1 LVTNELDLE
10 APLKALAWT
19 QGRLEWKL
27 HAAQRKIHDAIGSL
41 PPDIKHAVILCC
53 RRFGKSY
60 YGCARGLMNGLR
72 RQRYLTRIIGPDIK
86 QTVMIVEYNMAKLTE
101 ELYGLGMRDLVRRVK
116 SENMYLVGSSAIYL
130 GGFDSQR
137 DNLRGGEAD
146 EILIEETGASDPVRY
161 SYMMRDVL
169 KPQLLKTR
177 GRMIDLTT
185 LPPIPDHPFVLDTI
199 EQAKLDSAFYSY
211 TIYEDPLAT
220 PEIIADAIKDCGGED
235 TDAFKREY
243 LNIQTRDRS
252 LVIIPDYSDTLD
264 VEAVKAPLSCK
275 LEIFTDW
282 GGVRDFTVS
291 LLMTYDF
298 LRGCDY
304 VLAELW
310 WPNNTATDQIKLD
323 MAAAWGDLPLANWY
337 ADAAGQTVVDLN
349 REEFESD
356 LKKKL
361 RCDGLPTVR
370 LPRKDDFEAAIN
382 NMGNRFRVRKVKLHP
397 DCQLLRATCRSGIL
411 NKQRTDFARS
421 PTLGHMDAAAALMY
435 GVRNLDRS
443 NPYPENAP
451 SSDWLYTKPRA
462 GDARV
467 SLVNV
472 PKSFGAKGGKKF
484 GG

>member
-1 LVTNELDLE
+1 MVESPPDID
-10 APLKALAWT
+10 AALKALAWS
-19 QGRLEWKL
+19 QGRLEWKM
-27 HAAQRKIHDAIGSL
+27 HAAQRKIHAAVEAL
-41 PPDIKHAVILCC
+41 PVGIKHAVILCC

-72 RQRYLTRIIGPDIK
+72 RQRFLTRIIGPDIK

-101 ELYGLGMRDLVRRVK
+101 ELAELGLRDLVRRVK
-116 SENMYLVGSSAIYL
+116 SENMYHVGSSAIFL

-137 DNLRGGEAD
+137 DSLRGGEAN
-146 EILIEETGASDPVRY
+146 EILVEETGASDAEQY

-185 LPPIPDHPFVLDTI
+185 LPSIPDHPFSLETI
-199 EQAKLDSAFYSY
+199 EQAKLDGAFYSY

-235 TDAFKREY
+235 TDAFRREY
-243 LNIQTRDRS
+243 LNLQTRNRS
-252 LVIIPDYSDTLD
+252 LVIIPDYCDTQD
-264 VEAVKAPLSCK
+264 VEDIRAPLSSN

-310 WPNNTATDQIKLD
+310 WENNTPTDRIKLET
-323 MAAAWGDLPLANWY
+323 AAAWGDLRARNWY
-337 ADAAGQTVVDLN
+337 ADAHGQTVVDLN
-349 REEFESD
+349 REEFETD
-356 LKKKL
+356 LKRKL
-361 RCDGLPTVR
+361 ACDGLPRVR
-370 LPRKDDFEAAIN
+370 MPRKDDFESAIN
-382 NMGNRFRVRKVKLHP
+382 NMGNRFRVRKVKIHP
-397 DCQLLRATCRSGIL
+397 SCALLRATCRSGVL

-435 GVRNLDRS
+435 GIRNLDRS
-443 NPYPENAP
+443 NPYPEQAP
-451 SSDWLYTKPRA
+451 SSDWLYTKPKAADSRQ
-462 GDARV
+462 
-467 SLVNV
+467 SLVQV
-472 PKSFGAKGGKKF
+472 PKSFGAKGGKRF
-484 GG
+484 

>member
-1 LVTNELDLE
+1 
-10 APLKALAWT
+10 
-19 QGRLEWKL
+19 
-27 HAAQRKIHDAIGSL
+27 
-41 PPDIKHAVILCC
+41 
-53 RRFGKSY
+53 
-60 YGCARGLMNGLR
+60 
-72 RQRYLTRIIGPDIK
+72 
-86 QTVMIVEYNMAKLTE
+86 
-101 ELYGLGMRDLVRRVK
+101 VRRVK
-116 SENMYLVGSSAIYL
+116 YENMYHVGSSAIYL

-137 DNLRGGEAD
+137 DSLRGGEAN
-146 EILIEETGASDPVRY
+146 EILVEETGAADPEQY

-185 LPPIPDHPFVLDTI
+185 LPSVPDHPFSLETI
-199 EQAKLDSAFYSY
+199 EQAKLDDAFYSY

-235 TDAFKREY
+235 TDAFRREY
-243 LNIQTRDRS
+243 LNLQTRNRS

-264 VEAVKAPLSCK
+264 VEEIRSPLSSN

-310 WPNNTATDQIKLD
+310 WANNTPTDQIKLD
-323 MAAAWGDLPLANWY
+323 MAAAWGEMGAKNWF

-349 REEFESD
+349 REEFEAD
-356 LKKKL
+356 IKKKL
-361 RCDGLPTVR
+361 RCEGLPTVR
-370 LPRKDDFEAAIN
+370 LPRKDDFESAVN
-382 NMGNRFRVRKVKLHP
+382 NMGNRFRLRKVKIHP
-397 DCQLLRATCRSGIL
+397 SCELLRATCRSGVL

-435 GVRNLDRS
+435 GIRNLDRT
-443 NPYPENAP
+443 NPYPEQTP
-451 SSDWLYTKPRA
+451 SADWLYTKPKA
-462 GDARV
+462 GDGRQ
-467 SLVNV
+467 SLVQV
-472 PKSFGAKGGKKF
+472 PKSFGARGGKKF

>member
-1 LVTNELDLE
+1 MVAELDLDL
-10 APLKALAWT
+10 PLKALAWS

-27 HAAQRKIHDAIGSL
+27 HAAQRKIHAAVEGL
-41 PPDIKHAVILCC
+41 PPEVKHAVILCC

-72 RQRYLTRIIGPDIK
+72 RKRFLTRIIGPDIK

-101 ELYGLGMRDLVRRVK
+101 ELYELGLSGLVRRVK
-116 SENMYLVGSSAIYL
+116 SENMYLVGSSAVYL

-137 DNLRGGEAD
+137 DSLRGGEAN
-146 EILIEETGASDPVRY
+146 EILIEETGASDPERY

-185 LPPIPDHPFVLDTI
+185 LPAIPDHPFSMETI
-199 EQAKLDSAFYSY
+199 EQAKLDDAFYSY

-243 LNIQTRDRS
+243 LNVQIRDRS

-264 VEAVKAPLSCK
+264 VEDVKAPLACN

-298 LRGCDY
+298 LRACDY

-310 WPNNTATDQIKLD
+310 WPNNTPTDQIKLD
-323 MAAAWGDLPLANWY
+323 MAAAWGELPIQNWY
-337 ADAAGQTVVDLN
+337 ADAAGQTVVDIN
-349 REEFESD
+349 RQEFEAD
-356 LKKKL
+356 MVRRL
-361 RCDGLPTVR
+361 RCAGLPTVR
-370 LPRKDDFEAAIN
+370 LPRKDDFEAAVN
-382 NMGNRFRVRKVKLHP
+382 NMGNRFKARKVKIHP
-397 DCQLLRATCRSGIL
+397 SCELLRATCRSGVL

-435 GVRNLDRS
+435 GIRNLNRE
-443 NPYPENAP
+443 NPYPEAAP
-451 SSDWLYTKPRA
+451 STDWLFVKPKAADNRQT
-462 GDARV
+462 
-467 SLVNV
+467 LINV
-472 PKSFGAKGGKKF
+472 PKSFGAKGGKRF
-484 GG
+484 

>member
-1 LVTNELDLE
+1 MVKSEIDLDL
-10 APLKALAWT
+10 PLRALAWS

-27 HAAQRKIHDAIGSL
+27 HAAQRKIHDAIEGL
-41 PPDIKHAVILCC
+41 PPNVKHAVILCC

-60 YGCARGLMNGLR
+60 YGCARGLMNGLKR
-72 RQRYLTRIIGPDIK
+72 KGFLTRIIGPDIK

-101 ELYGLGMRDLVRRVK
+101 ELYDLGLYGLVERVK
-116 SENMYLVGSSAIYL
+116 YENMYKVGSSAIYL

-137 DNLRGGEAD
+137 DSLRGGEAN
-146 EILIEETGASDPVRY
+146 EILIEETGASDAERY

-185 LPPIPDHPFVLDTI
+185 LPAIPDHPFALETV
-199 EQAKLDSAFYSY
+199 EKAKLDQSFYSY

-220 PEIIADAIKDCGGED
+220 PEIIADAINDCGGED

-264 VEAVKAPLSCK
+264 VEDIKAPVSCN

-298 LRGCDY
+298 LRATDY

-323 MAAAWGDLPLANWY
+323 MATAWGDLSLKNWY
-337 ADAAGQTVVDLN
+337 ADAAGQTVVDIN
-349 REEFESD
+349 REEFEAD
-356 LKKKL
+356 LVKRL
-361 RCDGLPTVR
+361 RCEGLPQVR
-370 LPRKDDFEAAIN
+370 MPRKDDFESAIN
-382 NMGNRFRVRKVKLHP
+382 NMGNRVRQRKVKIHP
-397 DCQLLRATCRSGIL
+397 SCELLRATCRSGVL

-435 GVRNLDRS
+435 GIRNLNRE
-443 NPYPENAP
+443 NPYPAQAP
-451 SSDWLYTKPRA
+451 STDWLFVKPKT
-462 GDARV
+462 GDNRQ
-467 SLVNV
+467 SLVAV
-472 PKSFGAKGGKKF
+472 PKSFGAKGTRKF
-484 GG
+484 